1 MDTIDTFLDA
11 MFAPYPATP
20 RLLAARGELRAMM

>member
-11 MFAPYPATP
+11 MFAPYPSTP
-20 RLLAARGELRAMM
+20 CVLTKLFTIC

>member
-11 MFAPYPATP
+11 MFAPYPAT
-20 RLLAARGELRAMM
+20 LASWRPGESSAP